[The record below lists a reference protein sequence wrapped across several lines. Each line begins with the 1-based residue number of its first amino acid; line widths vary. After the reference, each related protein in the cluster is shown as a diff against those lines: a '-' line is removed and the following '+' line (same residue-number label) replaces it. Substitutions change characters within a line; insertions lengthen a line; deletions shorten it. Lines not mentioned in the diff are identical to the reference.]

1 MGGDRAQSILC
12 TTHLHTPCQGL
23 PVFLPPCNPWVLYG
37 TPGILMGAGY
47 PENPGEADHVPQGV
61 ARLGPCSGP
70 MVWWWMVWGHG
81 YDGSGMWGMV

>member
-1 MGGDRAQSILC
+1 MEEGHSGSSDSLTC
-12 TTHLHTPCQGL
+12 SHCWGL
-23 PVFLPPCNPWVLYG
+23 PAVHPPCNPWVLYG
-37 TPGILMGAGY
+37 IPGLLMGAGY

-81 YDGSGMWGMV
+81 YDGAGMWGMM